1 MKTGKLAMIKGKQG
15 KTARLFLA
23 VLFLCLVP
31 NITVHAK
38 GNQDVILSNPD
49 AIEAAF
55 KKAVDTLAMG
65 LQTPT
70 ETIIGSFTIDGS
82 DTPTELSVYLT
93 NKAAEYAENS
103 PSKRYIVV
111 EGSGDN
117 RALLSGSFNKLN
129 DRVDVTVN
137 LTTPTGEGN
146 GTQKLSLS
154 LKEIIRWE
162 VALEIENQENMDALE
177 EIFTA
182 LAEEKQESAQI
193 QNTAQGIRIQAW
205 FNSESRTFMHR
216 DELKMTVMA
225 DKNCYF
231 KIIHIDADNQMK
243 MIYPNSSDK
252 NNELKAN
259 IPRNI
264 FETASYM
271 LYGPYGAETL
281 LVVAQSK
288 QFENI
293 ERDYISPWIP
303 VTAEAVRAAV
313 RGKRGGDLESS
324 PISFSG
330 EGEARYTIT
339 ILKPHEEYEYG
350 KPENMALL
358 VQNMRNEALQQGGT
372 FEGNETSGFSV
383 VNNVRISYRVP
394 RDSPN
399 TIQFALYNLD
409 NFTGGRNARGQK
421 RNTGYNF
428 SFEKPLNIAVAI
440 KTLQTQ
446 IESKGGVFNGNEQ
459 QGSFKANGI
468 AGQYR
473 VTNLVSVTI
482 TEKPVLVPNSLIER
496 EVKNYFGGR

>member
-193 QNTAQGIRIQAW
+193 PNTTQGIHIQAW

-288 QFENI
+288 PFENI
-293 ERDYISPWIP
+293 ERDYNILLGELKRYNPELENKQRIIA
-303 VTAEAVRAAV
+303 VT
-313 RGKRGGDLESS
+313 KCD
-324 PISFSG
+324 I
-330 EGEARYTIT
+330 
-339 ILKPHEEYEYG
+339 
-350 KPENMALL
+350 
-358 VQNMRNEALQQGGT
+358 
-372 FEGNETSGFSV
+372 
-383 VNNVRISYRVP
+383 
-394 RDSPN
+394 
-399 TIQFALYNLD
+399 LD
-409 NFTGGRNARGQK
+409 NELIDTMKKEVPSEIETVFISSVSGMGIDELK
-421 RNTGYNF
+421 DKLW
-428 SFEKPLNIAVAI
+428 EKLSSSENQIDEITHENLHAA
-440 KTLQTQ
+440 TLILQPDETE
-446 IESKGGVFNGNEQ
+446 ISEDENLEKDDISEFKGIGWDD
-459 QGSFKANGI
+459 
-468 AGQYR
+468 
-473 VTNLVSVTI
+473 L
-482 TEKPVLVPNSLIER
+482 
-496 EVKNYFGGR
+496 